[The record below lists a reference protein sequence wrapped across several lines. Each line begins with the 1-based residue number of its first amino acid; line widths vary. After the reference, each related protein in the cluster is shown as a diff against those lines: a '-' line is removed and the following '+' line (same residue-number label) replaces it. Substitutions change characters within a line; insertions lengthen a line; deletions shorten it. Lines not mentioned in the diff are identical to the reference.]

1 MMSKKNTKRWE
12 VYLFDAAHG
21 TNPAEATFST
31 REKAAAYAV
40 RLRRESVEYE
50 LYGVAPDYRI
60 REVAQ

>member
-12 VYLFDAAHG
+12 VYLFDAAHSA
-21 TNPAEATFST
+21 NPEATFST
-31 REKAAAYAV
+31 REKAAAYAA

-60 REVAQ
+60 REVAS